1 MNILEENKRCFKD
14 CFYSFSR
21 VDVRSFSLLLSH
33 SVPFSSVSS
42 TLASVP
48 SFPLSFHLFL
58 FPIPFF
64 GSTVFL
70 SLFSRFFVFTFLI
83 EKMIA
88 FTLHGS
94 SGPGGLR
101 RFSSSQKGPCPAG
114 ETLPSFSAVESA
126 ATNPSPPFPGGSPGV
141 KRGDPSHLSNIN
153 IGSTAE
159 SGRSIFNESSY
170 LLVHNKKN

>member
-1 MNILEENKRCFKD
+1 MNILEENKSCFKD

-21 VDVRSFSLLLSH
+21 VDVRSFSLS
-33 SVPFSSVSS
+33 
-42 TLASVP
+42 
-48 SFPLSFHLFL
+48 PLSLCPVFFGFFHPRLSSILPSLSSFV
-58 FPIPFF
+58 FVSESVFWFHCFPFF
-64 GSTVFL
+64 LL
-70 SLFSRFFVFTFLI
+70 SLFSRFFVSTFLI

-126 ATNPSPPFPGGSPGV
+126 ATNPSPPFPGGSPSV

-153 IGSTAE
+153 I
-159 SGRSIFNESSY
+159 
-170 LLVHNKKN
+170 

>member
-1 MNILEENKRCFKD
+1 MNILEENKSCFKD

-48 SFPLSFHLFL
+48 SFPLSLSSFVFVSES
-58 FPIPFF
+58 IFF
-64 GSTVFL
+64 VSTVFL
-70 SLFSRFFVFTFLI
+70 FSPLLFSRFFVSTFLI

-126 ATNPSPPFPGGSPGV
+126 ATNPSPPFPGGSPSV

-153 IGSTAE
+153 I
-159 SGRSIFNESSY
+159 
-170 LLVHNKKN
+170 

>member
-1 MNILEENKRCFKD
+1 MFVP
-14 CFYSFSR
+14 F
-21 VDVRSFSLLLSH
+21 
-33 SVPFSSVSS
+33 PFSSL
-42 TLASVP
+42 TLSRFLRFLPP
-48 SFPLSFHLFL
+48 SPQFHPSPSLSLFIC
-58 FPIPFF
+58 FCFRIHFF

-70 SLFSRFFVFTFLI
+70 FSPLLFSRFFVSTFLI

-88 FTLHGS
+88 FTLHGN

-126 ATNPSPPFPGGSPGV
+126 ATNPSPPFPGGSPSG

-153 IGSTAE
+153 I
-159 SGRSIFNESSY
+159 
-170 LLVHNKKN
+170 

>member
-1 MNILEENKRCFKD
+1 MFVP
-14 CFYSFSR
+14 F
-21 VDVRSFSLLLSH
+21 
-33 SVPFSSVSS
+33 PFSSLTLSRFLRFLPPSPQFHPSPSLSSFVFVSE
-42 TLASVP
+42 SV
-48 SFPLSFHLFL
+48 FWFHCF
-58 FPIPFF
+58 PFF
-64 GSTVFL
+64 SPLLVF
-70 SLFSRFFVFTFLI
+70 SFFVSTFLI

-126 ATNPSPPFPGGSPGV
+126 ATNPSPPFPGGSPSV

-153 IGSTAE
+153 I
-159 SGRSIFNESSY
+159 
-170 LLVHNKKN
+170 

>member
-1 MNILEENKRCFKD
+1 MNILEENKSCFKD

-48 SFPLSFHLFL
+48 SFSLSLFIC
-58 FPIPFF
+58 FCFRIRFF

-70 SLFSRFFVFTFLI
+70 FSPLLVFSFFVSTFLI

-126 ATNPSPPFPGGSPGV
+126 ATNPSPPFPGGSP
-141 KRGDPSHLSNIN
+141 
-153 IGSTAE
+153 
-159 SGRSIFNESSY
+159 SG
-170 LLVHNKKN
+170 KKGGPLPPFQY

>member
-1 MNILEENKRCFKD
+1 MFLF
-14 CFYSFSR
+14 
-21 VDVRSFSLLLSH
+21 LLSCWC
-33 SVPFSSVSS
+33 SF
-42 TLASVP
+42 LFP
-48 SFPLSFHLFL
+48 SPLSLCPVFFGFFHSRLSSILPPLSLHLFL
-58 FPIPFF
+58 NLFF

-70 SLFSRFFVFTFLI
+70 FSPLLFSRFFVSTFLI

-126 ATNPSPPFPGGSPGV
+126 ATNPSPPFPGGSPSV

-153 IGSTAE
+153 I
-159 SGRSIFNESSY
+159 
-170 LLVHNKKN
+170 

>member
-1 MNILEENKRCFKD
+1 MFVP
-14 CFYSFSR
+14 F
-21 VDVRSFSLLLSH
+21 
-33 SVPFSSVSS
+33 PFSSL
-42 TLASVP
+42 TLSR
-48 SFPLSFHLFL
+48 FLRFLPLSPQFHPSPSLSLHLFL
-58 FPIPFF
+58 FPNPFF
-64 GSTVFL
+64 FVSTVFL
-70 SLFSRFFVFTFLI
+70 FSPLLFSRFFVSTFLI

-126 ATNPSPPFPGGSPGV
+126 ATNPSPPFPGGSPSV

-153 IGSTAE
+153 I
-159 SGRSIFNESSY
+159 
-170 LLVHNKKN
+170 

>member
-1 MNILEENKRCFKD
+1 MNILEENKSCFKD

-33 SVPFSSVSS
+33 SVPFSLVSS

-48 SFPLSFHLFL
+48 SFPLSFFICFCFRIH
-58 FPIPFF
+58 FF
-64 GSTVFL
+64 CSTVFL
-70 SLFSRFFVFTFLI
+70 FSPLLFSRFFVSTFLI

-126 ATNPSPPFPGGSPGV
+126 ATNPSPPFPGGSPSV
-141 KRGDPSHLSNIN
+141 KKWGPLPP
-153 IGSTAE
+153 
-159 SGRSIFNESSY
+159 FQY
-170 LLVHNKKN
+170 